1 MSERPDRATGTV
13 REWLRYAE
21 EDLGVAERESARGT
35 GAYHTICFLC
45 QAAAEKLLKAYLIGQ
60 GWTLERTHDIV
71 ALLEFCAEY
80 DPAWRDLA
88 PDGVVLNE
96 YIVAGRYPGD
106 LALEGIGEAE
116 AREAL
121 QAVRR
126 IRDRVRQELL

>member
-45 QAAAEKLLKAYLIGQ
+45 QAAAEKLLKAYLIGR

-80 DPAWRDLA
+80 DPSWRDLA
-88 PDGVVLNE
+88 PDGAVLNE